1 MNESPDPRREGPH
14 LRLAEL
20 GLRLPTVAPPLAAYV
35 PAKRSGDHI
44 YVSGQVPLADGK
56 PLAVGRVGAEVDLE
70 QARELARR
78 CGLNALAAIDA
89 LVGLTRVVQVVK
101 VVGFVAC
108 APGFTEAPAVTAPAP
123 PAQEP
128 KEKLAIKTSLANLR
142 AAPGNRAKIIG
153 VLKQGTRLE
162 VLEER
167 DQWFRVRVEDG
178 REGWVAESVTSA
190 PAR

>member
-1 MNESPDPRREGPH
+1 MNAVRPSVVVSLLLVAGC
-14 LRLAEL
+14 AS
-20 GLRLPTVAPPLAAYV
+20 APP
-35 PAKRSGDHI
+35 
-44 YVSGQVPLADGK
+44 
-56 PLAVGRVGAEVDLE
+56 E
-70 QARELARR
+70 QAKDPAPPV
-78 CGLNALAAIDA
+78 AASP
-89 LVGLTRVVQVVK
+89 
-101 VVGFVAC
+101 
-108 APGFTEAPAVTAPAP
+108 APTPAPAP
-123 PAQEP
+123 PPPAPAAPPPPAPVQPAPPPPALAVVAPPAPAP

-142 AAPGNRAKIIG
+142 EAPGNKAKIIG